1 MTIIVLILFSLFPII
16 SIPLIIFLYF
26 KDSKHRILYSILLG
40 LVLGIVNY
48 YYLPATDY
56 DLYRHHLN
64 VIEYMNMSIST
75 FISTIFSES
84 EPIHHTIKY
93 IVSLTGNV
101 DLLQFFV
108 TSISFMIFF
117 GIIGDYARRI
127 NLRIRY
133 FILVLIFTFTSINLL
148 YMFSGL
154 WNQLAMLV
162 FALGYYLLK
171 IEKGSKLLNY
181 IIIISSILI
190 HSSMI
195 FPIVILLLFKLF
207 KEKLSFSFLITVL
220 IVFLFP
226 STLLV
231 FINAISD
238 ISVFSQIQAMYEAYF
253 SQNDRFFV
261 FYGGK
266 ILIMEIS
273 KLLFYFLLYFFY
285 GKNKNK
291 NHVFCII
298 LALSILLLTINSI
311 VFVRFT
317 FLLQIIGSLF
327 IMDYFK
333 NKKPNSIVVL
343 YIIIAT
349 TLFFIFQISQLNG
362 MNFGS
367 LFPNDLFKNIFMIFN
382 K

>member
-1 MTIIVLILFSLFPII
+1 MTILVMILFILFPII
-16 SIPLIIFLYF
+16 SIPLIVVLYF

-40 LVLGIVNY
+40 LILGLVNY
-48 YYLPATDY
+48 YYLPSTDY

-64 VIEYMNMSIST
+64 VVEYMSMSFST
-75 FISTIFSES
+75 FINSIFSES
-84 EPIHHTIKY
+84 EPIHQTIKY
-93 IVSLTGNV
+93 LVSLTGNV

-108 TSISFMIFF
+108 TSVSFMILF
-117 GIIGDYARRI
+117 GILGDYARRI
-127 NLRIRY
+127 KLKMSY
-133 FILVLIFTFTSINLL
+133 FVLVVILTFTSINLL
-148 YMFSGL
+148 YMLSGL

-181 IIIISSILI
+181 LIIISSVLI

-195 FPIVILLLFKLF
+195 FPIVIFLLFKLF
-207 KEKLSFSFLITVL
+207 KERLSFGFLITIL

-226 STLLV
+226 SSLLV

-238 ISVFSQIQAMYEAYF
+238 ISIFSQIQAMYDAYF

-266 ILIMEIS
+266 IFIMEMI

-291 NHVFCII
+291 NHIFCLI
-298 LALSILLLTINSI
+298 LAISILLLTFNSI
-311 VFVRFT
+311 VFVRFI

-333 NKKPNSIVVL
+333 NKKPNSIIIL
-343 YIIIAT
+343 YMIVASII
-349 TLFFIFQISQLNG
+349 FFIFQMTQLNG
-362 MNFGS
+362 MDFGN
-367 LFPNDLFKNIFMIFN
+367 LFPTSVFKNIITIFN